1 MVVLCHGVFD
11 LVHLGHLRHLKQ
23 ARKEGDVLIVSITAD
38 KFVQKGPDRPVFTD
52 QLRAEMLSELS
63 CVDHVIINRAVSGID
78 VINRVR
84 PDVYVKGIEYKN
96 AEDDISENIGRE
108 QKAVESH
115 GGRIFFTDEVI
126 FSSSN
131 ILNRNFN
138 TFSPETKDYLNKLR
152 QNYTAEEIIDEVKRG
167 QNLKVA
173 VVGDTVIDRYT
184 YCTPLGKSAK
194 GSFMTVRKSY
204 VEEYAGGAIA
214 VANHIAD
221 YVSEV
226 TLVTGI
232 GVESEGEENY
242 EDFIRGHLAENITP
256 QLFYIENTPT
266 LVKNRYVDPEMNKLF
281 EVYIIDEELL
291 QRHWQDRL
299 ARHWIEKNIADF
311 DLVVVPDYGNGFITD
326 EMVKVLCNNSKYLA
340 VNTQLNSG
348 NQGYHAITRY
358 DRADFVSLNEPE
370 LRLGCH
376 DPRAPL
382 NNLAIN
388 MLAQLD
394 SKVLS
399 VTCGP
404 KGLLTVNQKNVAA
417 SLMVPVLATNIVD
430 RVGAGDA
437 FLSLASICHAAGVDS
452 DLASFVGSVAA
463 ALDVQIV
470 GNSETVG
477 SISLYK
483 YIVSLLK

>member
-1 MVVLCHGVFD
+1 
-11 LVHLGHLRHLKQ
+11 
-23 ARKEGDVLIVSITAD
+23 
-38 KFVQKGPDRPVFTD
+38 
-52 QLRAEMLSELS
+52 
-63 CVDHVIINRAVSGID
+63 
-78 VINRVR
+78 
-84 PDVYVKGIEYKN
+84 
-96 AEDDISENIGRE
+96 
-108 QKAVESH
+108 
-115 GGRIFFTDEVI
+115 
-126 FSSSN
+126 
-131 ILNRNFN
+131 
-138 TFSPETKDYLNKLR
+138 
-152 QNYTAEEIIDEVKRG
+152 
-167 QNLKVA
+167 
-173 VVGDTVIDRYT
+173 
-184 YCTPLGKSAK
+184 
-194 GSFMTVRKSY
+194 
-204 VEEYAGGAIA
+204 
-214 VANHIAD
+214 
-221 YVSEV
+221 
-226 TLVTGI
+226 
-232 GVESEGEENY
+232 
-242 EDFIRGHLAENITP
+242 
-256 QLFYIENTPT
+256 
-266 LVKNRYVDPEMNKLF
+266 
-281 EVYIIDEELL
+281 
-291 QRHWQDRL
+291 
-299 ARHWIEKNIADF
+299 
-311 DLVVVPDYGNGFITD
+311 
-326 EMVKVLCNNSKYLA
+326 LA

-417 SLMVPVLATNIVD
+417 SLMVPALATNIVD